1 MRIKTLTVS
10 EVNNYIKKILD
21 NDFILNNLSVRG
33 EISNLKYHS
42 SGHIY
47 FSLKDDNSKINC
59 IMFKSKIYDLDF
71 VLKEGMAVI
80 VSGRAAVYT
89 ANGTFQLYCNTIQQE
104 GLGELHIR
112 FERLK
117 EKLSREGYFDAE
129 VKKNLPKNPERIG
142 VVTSETGA
150 AICDIINVI
159 RRRNNKVD
167 IVLYPALVQGEG
179 AYKTVIDGIK
189 YFNNKKSVDIIIIG
203 RGGGAL
209 EELWNFNEE
218 ELAKAIYNSKLPIVS
233 AVGHEVDFTIS
244 DFVADFRAATPS
256 QAAEIV
262 VPLEDEL
269 YREINEYENKLN
281 FIIDNKLSNERR
293 RIQNLEK
300 VLSLNSPS
308 NRIANA
314 YLEIDNLKDKIE
326 KIMAFKIKSN
336 KQKIFSLNNI
346 LNAHNPINILK
357 RGYAIIEDEND
368 ELIKSKDFFDEK
380 KKIKIYMEDGYVVGN
395 FIPVERGGNYHGKE
409 GKL

>member
-1 MRIKTLTVS
+1 MTNTKTQLQIIDTR
-10 EVNNYIKKILD
+10 EVLGM
-21 NDFILNNLSVRG
+21 DF
-33 EISNLKYHS
+33 
-42 SGHIY
+42 
-47 FSLKDDNSKINC
+47 
-59 IMFKSKIYDLDF
+59 KIYGDIETTLF
-71 VLKEGMAVI
+71 LSLI
-80 VSGRAAVYT
+80 
-89 ANGTFQLYCNTIQQE
+89 
-104 GLGELHIR
+104 HI
-112 FERLK
+112 L
-117 EKLSREGYFDAE
+117 
-129 VKKNLPKNPERIG
+129 
-142 VVTSETGA
+142 
-150 AICDIINVI
+150 
-159 RRRNNKVD
+159 
-167 IVLYPALVQGEG
+167 
-179 AYKTVIDGIK
+179 IDGIK

-269 YREINEYENKLN
+269 YKEINEYENKLN

-308 NRIANA
+308 SKIVNA

-336 KQKIFSLNNI
+336 KQKIFSLNNM

-357 RGYAIIEDEND
+357 RGYAIIAVSYTH
-368 ELIKSKDFFDEK
+368 LAGSIGSKVEFAG
-380 KKIKIYMEDGYVVGN
+380 KIMILGLA
-395 FIPVERGGNYHGKE
+395 IPILMAV
-409 GKL
+409 LDSILQIL